1 MLLSV
6 YDSLD
11 YTNQYY
17 EHLLNN
23 NEINTS
29 VKQQLLKNYP
39 FLRKSFVYS
48 IVDELKT
55 INSKMRQYFEMKR
68 NLLRSNEFNRRNYKT
83 NPYLSALKKNAN
95 FKKRPI
101 IFKKLNYTFPID
113 YKVFEPEQVLPV
125 AHESINKTELF
136 NTLEKINI
144 NYDKLYTPFQ
154 SKVIIKLRYIHCA

>member
-83 NPYLSALKKNAN
+83 NPYLSALKKYAN

-101 IFKKLNYTFPID
+101 IFKKLNYTFPIAIM
-113 YKVFEPEQVLPV
+113 YSYQNKYCLLPMNRLTRQKYLIPLKKLILITTSYTSLFKV
-125 AHESINKTELF
+125 
-136 NTLEKINI
+136 
-144 NYDKLYTPFQ
+144 KL
-154 SKVIIKLRYIHCA
+154 SLN